1 MWVLASGF
9 GLEGFQLVGLGL
21 GFWAEGF
28 LLVGLGFGIRARGF
42 PACRVWVL
50 GFWACLW
57 VWASGFGFE
66 GPACGFGPRV
76 LGSRVLHVGLGFGFR
91 TRWILAC
98 KVWALGCWACGFL
111 GSSGS

>member
-1 MWVLASGF
+1 LGFRVFFVVILWVFLYFLGFWACMWVLASGF

-50 GFWACLW
+50 GLLVGLGFGFWIRGSCMW
-57 VWASGFGFE
+57 VWASSFGLE
-66 GPACGFGPRV
+66 GPACGFGLRV
-76 LGSRVLHVGLGFGFR
+76 
-91 TRWILAC
+91 
-98 KVWALGCWACGFL
+98 
-111 GSSGS
+111 